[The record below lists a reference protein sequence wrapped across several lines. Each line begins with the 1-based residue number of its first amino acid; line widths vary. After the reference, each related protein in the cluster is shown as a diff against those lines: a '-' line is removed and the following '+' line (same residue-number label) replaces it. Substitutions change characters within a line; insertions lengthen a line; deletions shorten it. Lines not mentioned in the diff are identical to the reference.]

1 MPVPTWGV
9 SVPAKMNS
17 RKEIIDFFQKAGIL
31 IQPDAIEFLVA
42 NGNGINSCRTLL
54 NEMGER
60 PFIISSEDIKHV
72 FEKIGEK
79 KERAATGS
87 RMNRVGGRKT
97 IKKEGFRILQDVTG
111 NSTCQGELGD
121 FVMLFRDRFEKLGAL
136 IRKRQEMRNALP
148 LRRVMHRDD
157 EITTIG
163 MVKDVIPA
171 KNGVVVELEDSEAS
185 ITAYIPKDVDSLL
198 VVDEVIGISGKKR
211 GDMVTV
217 KSVVRPELPRER
229 RKNVADEEKYVLFL
243 SDLHV
248 GSKSF
253 LEKEWLRFIE
263 WMQGKRGTEKQ
274 RDLVKKVSHIIICG
288 DVVEGIGIYPG
299 QENDL
304 LVDDIY
310 LQYEELARKLSA
322 IPEEIAI
329 IMQPGNHDAVRP
341 SLPQPSFGNEITSM
355 FEGRD
360 VTFIGNPCYLEIDG
374 VTILAYHGQSLQ
386 DFATSLP
393 DMSQNRP
400 AKIMKEMLKRR
411 HMAPI
416 YGGIA
421 SLAPERKDYL
431 IIDRVPDIF
440 VTGHVHVTAVD
451 SYRDVILINASAW
464 QAQTEYQRMMDFM
477 PDPAK
482 AVLVNLKDLSPSLIQ
497 FS

>member
-1 MPVPTWGV
+1 M
-9 SVPAKMNS
+9 
-17 RKEIIDFFQKAGIL
+17 
-31 IQPDAIEFLVA
+31 
-42 NGNGINSCRTLL
+42 
-54 NEMGER
+54 
-60 PFIISSEDIKHV
+60 
-72 FEKIGEK
+72 
-79 KERAATGS
+79 
-87 RMNRVGGRKT
+87 
-97 IKKEGFRILQDVTG
+97 
-111 NSTCQGELGD
+111 
-121 FVMLFRDRFEKLGAL
+121 
-136 IRKRQEMRNALP
+136 
-148 LRRVMHRDD
+148 
-157 EITTIG
+157 
-163 MVKDVIPA
+163 
-171 KNGVVVELEDSEAS
+171 
-185 ITAYIPKDVDSLL
+185 
-198 VVDEVIGISGKKR
+198 
-211 GDMVTV
+211 
-217 KSVVRPELPRER
+217 
-229 RKNVADEEKYVLFL
+229 
-243 SDLHV
+243 
-248 GSKSF
+248 
-253 LEKEWLRFIE
+253 
-263 WMQGKRGTEKQ
+263 
-274 RDLVKKVSHIIICG
+274 
-288 DVVEGIGIYPG
+288 EGIGIYPG